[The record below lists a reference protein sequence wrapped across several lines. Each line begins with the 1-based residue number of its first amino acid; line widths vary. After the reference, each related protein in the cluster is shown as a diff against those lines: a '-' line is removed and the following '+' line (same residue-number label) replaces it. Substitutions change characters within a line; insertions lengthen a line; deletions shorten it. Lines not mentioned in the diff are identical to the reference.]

1 MNRYCISNQ
10 LVQHKPRDIYSI
22 ETYACLDDTLIY
34 NFSLK
39 TPSNK
44 FQPCYFVYCLCVEL
58 VCDYYS
64 LKVHPQQEVFCHDC
78 SLSAPKCYQNSFL
91 ENNEQAIDNS
101 FCSILVHI
109 SGAGLCC
116 GLWVWLHPS
125 PNQNSVVTI
134 KFSHYIPASGQAAT
148 KCCSPINFALALP
161 LAHLQCIHPNLP
173 MQ

>member
-78 SLSAPKCYQNSFL
+78 SLSAPSVAKIHSQKIMSKLLITPFVLFQCTFQGQVYAVGCGCGSTQVQIKTQLLPSNFHTIYQPAGKQQQSAAAL
-91 ENNEQAIDNS
+91 
-101 FCSILVHI
+101 SILLQ
-109 SGAGLCC
+109 LCPQ
-116 GLWVWLHPS
+116 H
-125 PNQNSVVTI
+125 T
-134 KFSHYIPASGQAAT
+134 
-148 KCCSPINFALALP
+148 
-161 LAHLQCIHPNLP
+161 
-173 MQ
+173 